1 VVGTATIVPVAAG
14 VRVRW
19 SGARFEGSAGAVAE
33 VAIASASAT
42 SSTMVSRPERDAIFA
57 LGAEAEGRV
66 RLGPAFWLY
75 LRPAALGV
83 LSAPRYEIEG
93 HPLFDASRFQLTASA
108 GVGLGIR

>member
-1 VVGTATIVPVAAG
+1 MTVE
-14 VRVRW
+14 
-19 SGARFEGSAGAVAE
+19 ARP
-33 VAIASASAT
+33 
-42 SSTMVSRPERDAIFA
+42 RRDAIFA

-66 RLGPAFWLY
+66 RLGPALWLY

-108 GVGLGIR
+108 GLGLALH